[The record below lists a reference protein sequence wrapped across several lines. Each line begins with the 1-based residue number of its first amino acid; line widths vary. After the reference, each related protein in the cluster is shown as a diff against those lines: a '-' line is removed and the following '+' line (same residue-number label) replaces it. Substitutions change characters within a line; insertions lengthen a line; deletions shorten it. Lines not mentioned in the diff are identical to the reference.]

1 MTYAEAL
8 RKMREEC
15 RVTQEMLAHILSVS
29 FATVN
34 KWENNK
40 TKPLRTIRGQ
50 IVDYA
55 KSKNVSEEVIAALEN
70 IM

>member
-8 RKMREEC
+8 RKMRDEC
-15 RVTQEMLAHILSVS
+15 HFTQEILAHALSVS

-40 TKPLRTIRGQ
+40 TKPLRAIRGQ
-50 IVDYA
+50 IVDFA
-55 KSKNVSEEVIAALEN
+55 KSKNVSKEVIAVLEN
-70 IM
+70 II